1 MSVSIFTP
9 SHNPKYLDQAYE
21 SLVAQTD
28 TDWEWLVLL
37 NNDAK
42 WRVPDPKDYRVRVIE
57 CQSSDMGVGF
67 YKRLAVSNC
76 TGEIL
81 LELDHDDILMPKAV
95 EKVRKAFEADEDIV
109 FVYSNFAQ
117 INDDGTPNR
126 DEFDSNYG
134 WQYYDEGE
142 YRVCNSFPPHPHN
155 NGYIWYAPNHLRAFR
170 TDAYKAV
177 GGYLANMRI
186 LDDQVL
192 MYRLFRKGEFHLIP
206 QNLYLQR
213 VHKEQTQVQA
223 ELNAQIQNKTVELYD
238 QSIQEMAMVWAKQ
251 RGLKCLDLGA
261 AHNKPEGYE
270 GVDFYPGEGVDYVGD
285 FLDLDLPD
293 NSVGVIRAVDF
304 LEHVPDRVAVM
315 NKIWRLLAH
324 GGMLLSL
331 TPSSDGRAAF
341 QDPTHVSFYN
351 ENSFWYYVNDAH
363 RAFVPSI
370 EAKFHPSRVTT
381 IYLSDWHREKNMP
394 YVQANLVAVKG
405 FASDFGGLKNL

>member
-1 MSVSIFTP
+1 MNVSIFTP
-9 SHNPKYLDQAYE
+9 SHNPQYLDQAYE

-28 TDWEWLVLL
+28 ADWEWLVLL
-37 NNDAK
+37 NNGAK
-42 WRVPDPKDYRVRVIE
+42 WRAPNFKDYRVRIIE
-57 CQSSDMGVGF
+57 CESSDMGVGF
-67 YKRLAVSNC
+67 YKRLAVNNC
-76 TGEIL
+76 VGDIL
-81 LELDHDDILMPKAV
+81 IELDHDDMLMPKAV

-117 INDDGTPNR
+117 INADGTPNK
-126 DEFDSNYG
+126 DEFDKNYG
-134 WQYYDEGE
+134 WQYYDEDK
-142 YRVCNSFPPHPHN
+142 YRVCHSFPPHPHN

-170 TDAYKAV
+170 KDAYKTV
-177 GGYLANMRI
+177 GGYSANMRV

-192 MYRLFRKGEFHLIP
+192 MSRLFKEGDFYFIP

-213 VHKEQTQVQA
+213 VHKEQTQAQT
-223 ELNAQIQNKTVELYD
+223 ELNAQIQDKTVELYD
-238 QSIQEMAMVWAKQ
+238 QSIQDMAIAWAK
-251 RGLKCLDLGA
+251 RKGLKCLDLGA
-261 AHNKPEGYE
+261 AHNKPAGYE

-304 LEHVPDRVAVM
+304 LEHVPDKVAVM

-351 ENSFWYYVNDAH
+351 ENSFWYYVNDGQ

-370 EAKFHPSRVTT
+370 EAKFHPSKVAT
-381 IYLSDWHREKNMP
+381 IYLSDWHRAQNMP

-405 FASDFGGLKNL
+405 FPSDFGGLKVL